1 MRVDATL
8 LIANADAGGNDEQ
21 AVSDAVAVL
30 RRAGDVEV
38 ARTGSPGDLDGALH
52 RRGGRRIV
60 VAGGDGSLHAVVA
73 ALHRRN
79 ELASTEIGLIPL
91 GTGNDFARGVGIP
104 LDPVEAARVL
114 LDNKGQPVDLLVD
127 CAGDIVVN
135 AVHVGVGAEAGR
147 EAESWKGRL
156 GKLGYYVGA
165 LIAGLRMTGL
175 RLRVEADG
183 VVLADLNRPVLQVG
197 IGNGPNVGG
206 GTELLPGAQVDDGRV
221 DVVVSFATGP
231 WQRLAYALRLTRGS
245 HEQRHD
251 VSLTRAK
258 TVSVTGEDFWCNADG
273 ELYGP
278 ERNYTWRVEPG
289 AVRFVLPPAPEA

>member
-1 MRVDATL
+1 VDATL
-8 LIANADAGGNDEQ
+8 LIANADAGSSDDQ
-21 AVSDAVAVL
+21 ALADAVTLL
-30 RRAGDVEV
+30 RTAGDVEV

-52 RRGGRRIV
+52 RRGGRRVV

-79 ELASTEIGLIPL
+79 ELSAAELGLIPL
-91 GTGNDFARGVGIP
+91 GTGNDFARGVGVP
-104 LDPVEAARVL
+104 LDPVEAAQVL
-114 LDNKGQPVDLLVD
+114 LDHKARPVDLLID

-147 EAESWKGRL
+147 EAENYKGRL

-165 LIAGLRMTGL
+165 MVAGVRMTGL

-183 VVLADLNRPVLQVG
+183 VVLADLDRSVLQVG

-206 GTELLPGAQVDDGRV
+206 GTELVPGAEVDDGLV

-231 WQRLAYALRLTRGS
+231 WERVAYGLRLTRGS
-245 HEQRHD
+245 HEERPD
-251 VSLTRAK
+251 VSVTRARR
-258 TVSVTGEDFWCNADG
+258 VSVTGEDYWCNADG

-278 ERNYTWRVEPG
+278 ERNLTWRVEPG
-289 AVRFVLPPAPEA
+289 ALRMVLPPAA